1 MRKVLLTLAI
11 TMGISLSAMA
21 QDVIV
26 LVNAEEIQA
35 KVKSIGLQEVVY
47 SKWNNLDGPTYTLP
61 KSEIFFIKYANGQKE
76 TFANQVQ
83 VPTTFQTIRKKA
95 VKEDFSK
102 AKFQGYT
109 YIGADFNGALG
120 GPSLDFSFGARTSK
134 CLYVGGGVG
143 WHNLLGRVSG
153 YYYNDYYDNGYYDY
167 TVWMPYL
174 TITTDIKAYIPTK
187 GDFYP
192 RLDLSFGGTVDV
204 IDAYAGLYLSF
215 GAGFDYRRFSFGI
228 GYQMPVYADAI
239 VPLGYVRLGVRFG
252 KK

>member
-1 MRKVLLTLAI
+1 MC
-11 TMGISLSAMA
+11 ISLSALA

-26 LVNAEEIQA
+26 LVNAEEIHA

-47 SKWNNLDGPTYTLP
+47 LKWNNLDGPTYTLP
-61 KSEIFFIKYANGQKE
+61 KSEICFIKYANGQKE

-83 VPTTFQTIRKKA
+83 VPTTSQTIRKKV
-95 VKEDFSK
+95 VKEDFLK

-109 YIGADFNGALG
+109 YLGADFNSALG
-120 GPSLDFSFGARTSK
+120 GPSLDFSLGARTSK

-143 WHNLLGRVSG
+143 WHNLLERGSG
-153 YYYNDYYDNGYYDY
+153 YYYGYYEY
-167 TVWMPYL
+167 TIWMPYL
-174 TITTDIKAYIPTK
+174 TFTTDIKAYIPIR

-192 RLDLSFGGTVDV
+192 RFDLSFGGTVDI

-228 GYQMPVYADAI
+228 GYQMPVYANTI
-239 VPLGYVRLGVRFG
+239 VPLGYVRLGVRLG

>member
-1 MRKVLLTLAI
+1 MKKVLLALLA
-11 TMGISLSAMA
+11 TMGVSLSAMA

-26 LVNAEEIQA
+26 LLNAEEVQA
-35 KVKSIGLQEVVY
+35 KVKSVGLQEVVY
-47 SKWNNLDGPTYTLP
+47 LKWNNLEGPTYTLP

-76 TFANQVQ
+76 TFSNQAQ
-83 VPTTFQTIRKKA
+83 IPTTTYATRTKI

-109 YIGADFNGALG
+109 YLGADFNGALG

-134 CLYVGGGVG
+134 CLYVGGCVG
-143 WHNLLGRVSG
+143 WHNLLGRVRR
-153 YYYNDYYDNGYYDY
+153 YYYNDYYDY
-167 TVWMPYL
+167 TIWVPYL
-174 TITTDIKAYIPTK
+174 TFTTDIKAYIPTR

-228 GYQMPVYADAI
+228 GYQMPVYADII

>member
-1 MRKVLLTLAI
+1 MKKVLLALLA
-11 TMGISLSAMA
+11 TMGASLSVMA

-26 LVNAEEIQA
+26 LLNAEEVQA
-35 KVKSIGLQEVVY
+35 KVKSIGLQEVIY
-47 SKWNNLDGPTYTLP
+47 LKWNNLDGPTYSLP

-76 TFANQVQ
+76 TFSNQAQ
-83 VPTTFQTIRKKA
+83 IPTITHTARTKKE
-95 VKEDFSK
+95 KEDFSK
-102 AKFQGYT
+102 IKFQGYT
-109 YIGADFNGALG
+109 YLGADFNSTLG

-134 CLYVGGGVG
+134 CLYVGGGLG
-143 WHNLLGRVSG
+143 WHNLLGRVRG
-153 YYYNDYYDNGYYDY
+153 YYYNDYYDNRYYDY

-174 TITTDIKAYIPTK
+174 TFTTDIKAYIPTR

-215 GAGFDYRRFSFGI
+215 GAGFDYRRLSFGI
-228 GYQMPVYADAI
+228 GYQMPVYADI
-239 VPLGYVRLGVRFG
+239 IMPLGYVRLGVRFG